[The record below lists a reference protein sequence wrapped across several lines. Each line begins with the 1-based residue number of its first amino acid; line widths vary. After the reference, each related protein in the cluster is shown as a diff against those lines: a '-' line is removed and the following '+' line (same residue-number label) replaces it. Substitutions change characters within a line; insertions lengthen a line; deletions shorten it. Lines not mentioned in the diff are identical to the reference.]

1 VGRSRGGVSTKIH
14 AGCINEKTGIAIVLT
29 GGERHDMP
37 GFDDVFAQLPAAPE
51 LEDAVM
57 DKGYD
62 STGLWRFL
70 LPYVG

>member
-1 VGRSRGGVSTKIH
+1 
-14 AGCINEKTGIAIVLT
+14 VLT

-62 STGLWRFL
+62 SHHIREIFKENGLNPVIPPKSHRTE
-70 LPYVG
+70 VIA

>member
-1 VGRSRGGVSTKIH
+1 
-14 AGCINEKTGIAIVLT
+14 
-29 GGERHDMP
+29 MP

-62 STGLWRFL
+62 SNHIRETLKENGINPVIPSKSNRTE
-70 LPYVG
+70 VIA